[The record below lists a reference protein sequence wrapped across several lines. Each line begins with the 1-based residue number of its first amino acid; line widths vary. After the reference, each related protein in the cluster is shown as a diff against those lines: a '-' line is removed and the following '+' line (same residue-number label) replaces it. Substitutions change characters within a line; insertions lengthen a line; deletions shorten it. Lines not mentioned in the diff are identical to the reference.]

1 MSDDLGPSAVYG
13 WLSLPGPN
21 PCLQKELA
29 GAAFL
34 LSSDL
39 AVTCAHAI
47 RDHLGLQKTPAVAP
61 NSLVALR
68 FEALDTEIA
77 ATVLPE
83 GWYPDIPG
91 GSAGQ
96 LRDVAFLRLNA
107 PLDIAGLRYLA
118 LAPWVPR
125 GGRPARV
132 IGAEPGYQNI
142 SQNVPVRLAENTNTR
157 GLWQLD
163 AIFSAGF
170 AVVRGFSGAPLLD
183 EAGTVL
189 WGMVVEMDAKG
200 RPVAFAVGADRLY
213 GASGMSFRLMRYA
226 GFRSNCQKA
235 KTERDA
241 LRKRLGDIGSSASR
255 RSPRPACWDASGIE
269 TRGGRTLACRRS
281 GL

>member
-39 AVTCAHAI
+39 AVTCAHVI

-61 NSLVALR
+61 DSLVALR

-132 IGAEPGYQNI
+132 IGAEPGYQNM

-163 AIFSAGF
+163 AISSAGF

-189 WGMVVEMDAKG
+189 WGMVVEVDAKG

-213 GASGMSFRLMRYA
+213 EARSHLVPSDEVRRLQEQL
-226 GFRSNCQKA
+226 SKA

-241 LRKRLGDIGSSASR
+241 LRKRLGDIG
-255 RSPRPACWDASGIE
+255 
-269 TRGGRTLACRRS
+269 
-281 GL
+281 